1 MTIIEIIKKN
11 RPALSQSSLRTY
23 NSIIRNLGKNLEIEI
38 NDKTDVSKNLSKIMA
53 YLKENK
59 EARKRKTIIASLIT
73 LFDRDEAESKSL
85 EKLRSAMLDDIKETE
100 KQDEKMEMSDT
111 QKENWMDYE
120 EVMKKYKELERVAK
134 PLLSKQS
141 LSKDEF
147 RTVNTYVL
155 LSCLLLISPRRSLDY
170 TEMKHHGEIDPE
182 KDNYMDAKKS
192 QFVFNRY
199 KTVRNYGTSR
209 VSIPRTLKKI
219 MTDWARLN
227 DNDYVFLDSR
237 MKPLNQTKLNSILNN
252 FFQKR
257 IGTSMLRHI
266 FLSHTLKNVPLEIFQ
281 DAKDMG
287 HSVEQAIKYVKK
299 PKK

>member
-1 MTIIEIIKKN
+1 
-11 RPALSQSSLRTY
+11 
-23 NSIIRNLGKNLEIEI
+23 
-38 NDKTDVSKNLSKIMA
+38 MA

>member
-1 MTIIEIIKKN
+1 MTIIDIIKKN
-11 RPALSQSSLRTY
+11 RPSLSQSSLRTY
-23 NSIIRNLGKNLEIEI
+23 NSIIRNLAKALDITIE
-38 NDKTDVSKNLSKIMA
+38 DKSDVSKNLTKIME
-53 YLKENK
+53 YLKDNK

-85 EKLRSAMLDDIKETE
+85 EKLRSAMLDDIKEAE
-100 KQDEKMEMSDT
+100 KDDEKMEMSET
-111 QKENWMDYE
+111 QEKNWMDYE
-120 EVMKKYKELERVAK
+120 EVMKKYKDLEKIAK
-134 PLLSKQS
+134 PLLAKST

-170 TEMKHHGEIDPE
+170 TEMKHKNIDPE
-182 KDNYMDAKKS
+182 KDNYMDGKKS

-209 VSIPRTLKKI
+209 VSIPPKLKKI
-219 MTDWARLN
+219 MNDWSKLN
-227 DNDYVFLDSR
+227 DNEYVFLDSR
-237 MKPLNQTKLNSILNN
+237 MKPLNQTKLNTILNN

-266 FLSHTLKNVPLEIFQ
+266 YLSHTLKNVPVEVFQ
-281 DAKDMG
+281 DAKDMS
-287 HSVEQAIKYVKK
+287 HSVEQALKYVKH
-299 PKK
+299 KK

>member
-1 MTIIEIIKKN
+1 MTIIDIIKKN
-11 RPALSQSSLRTY
+11 RPSLSQSSLRTY
-23 NSIIRNLGKNLEIEI
+23 NSIIKNLAKQLEITIE
-38 NDKTDVSKNLSKIMA
+38 DKSDVSKNLTKIME

-85 EKLRSAMLDDIKETE
+85 EKLRSAMLDDIKEAE
-100 KQDEKMEMSDT
+100 KDDEKMQMTET
-111 QKENWMDYE
+111 QEKNWMDYE
-120 EVMKKYKELERVAK
+120 EVMKKYKDLEKIAK
-134 PLLSKQS
+134 PLLAKSS
-141 LSKDEF
+141 LNKDEF

-170 TEMKHHGEIDPE
+170 TEMKHKNIDPE
-182 KDNYMDAKKS
+182 KDNYMDGKKS

-209 VSIPRTLKKI
+209 VSIPPKLKKI
-219 MTDWARLN
+219 MSDWSKLN
-227 DNDYVFLDSR
+227 DNEYVFLDSR
-237 MKPLNQTKLNSILNN
+237 MKPLNQTKLNTILNN

-266 FLSHTLKNVPLEIFQ
+266 YLSHTLKNVPVEVFQ

-287 HSVEQAIKYVKK
+287 HTVEQALKYVKH
-299 PKK
+299 KK